1 MPQEN
6 NNSVII
12 KTTEMQQAEWLDEIV
27 EQLKEFKD
35 RVSRGTII
43 LEGGYFDKSL
53 SLPEIDVLRTNKLKL
68 SIDYTEVK

>member
-6 NNSVII
+6 SNSVTI

-27 EQLKEFKD
+27 EQLKMFKD
-35 RVSRGTII
+35 RVSSGTII
-43 LEGGYFDKSL
+43 LEGGCFDKSL

>member
-6 NNSVII
+6 NNSVTI

-35 RVSRGTII
+35 RVSRGAII
-43 LEGGYFDKSL
+43 LEGGYFDKYL